1 MCKVRSM
8 KLWRYLFLPREIS
21 AFEQAYLRRMNRIA
35 LIFFYLHVPAF
46 VGVAALAGTS
56 MVQAAVLTSLVL
68 VGPTIVYFW
77 LRNPRALA
85 VTYGFVA
92 MVMGGLLV
100 HFGQGPMQIEMHF
113 YFFVLIALLAVFGNP
128 AVIMT
133 AAATV
138 ALHHL
143 TLWLVLPASVFNYEA
158 SAWTVV
164 VHAAFVVLESI
175 AAIFVA
181 RSFFDNVIGLER
193 IVAARTSELG
203 ERTRDMALVLD
214 NVGQGFVTMSASGV
228 MSAGRSAILRT
239 WFGEPPASG
248 KFVDYVA
255 AIDPRF
261 AASFRLGWTAL
272 FGGVIP
278 VDLTFDRM
286 PKRIEAGHHH
296 LQFDYRPIGDGNVPD
311 AVLVVVS
318 DVTGEL
324 ERERAE
330 AERRELIAMFERV
343 ATDRNGFVGFC
354 HQADQL
360 MQRINSDDAPRG
372 DLQRQ
377 LHILK
382 GNAAQFG
389 VESVTS
395 LCHAL
400 ETRMIQEPGPLPA
413 EARRLLVE
421 SWRTFTSRL
430 ESLLGRRDL
439 RRVEIS
445 DEDVQR
451 ALAALRE
458 NKPTADVL
466 QTVTWWQLEPISRR
480 FERVAEQAN
489 RLARTMG
496 KAIRVEI
503 DDKGIRL
510 DPQRWAPFW
519 STFVHAVYNAID
531 HGIEES
537 AERQRSGKPATATV
551 SLRAMVENG
560 SLTIEIRDDGR
571 GVDWDRVRT
580 RAQALGLRTETRD
593 ELVEALFV
601 DGLSTKDTVTDL
613 SGGGGVGLAALRTAA
628 RTEGGQVTIASRP
641 GRGTSLRFDFPLDQL
656 AERDFLS
663 DGHGSSHNRRMAS

>member
-1 MCKVRSM
+1 M

-21 AFEQAYLRRMNRIA
+21 AFEQSYLRRMNRIA

-56 MVQAAVLTSLVL
+56 TLQAAVLTPLVL
-68 VGPTIVYFW
+68 VGPTVVYFW

-85 VTYGFVA
+85 VAYGFTA

-128 AVIMT
+128 AAIMT
-133 AAATV
+133 AAVTV

-143 TLWLVLPASVFNYEA
+143 TLWLLLPSSVFNYEA
-158 SAWTVV
+158 SVWTVV

-193 IVAARTSELG
+193 IVAARTSELDQ
-203 ERTRDMALVLD
+203 RTRDMALVFE
-214 NVGQGFVTMSASGV
+214 NVGQGFVTMSADGV
-228 MSAGRSAILRT
+228 MSAERSAILRS
-239 WFGEPPASG
+239 WLGEPPASG
-248 KFVDYVA
+248 RFVDYVA
-255 AIDPRF
+255 AVDPRF
-261 AASFRLGWTAL
+261 AASFMLGWNEV
-272 FGGVIP
+272 FGGITP
-278 VDLTFDRM
+278 LELTVDKL
-286 PKRIEAGHHH
+286 PKRIKAGPHH
-296 LQFDYRPIGDGNVPD
+296 LQLDYRPIGDGNVPD

-330 AERRELIAMFERV
+330 AERRELMATFERV
-343 ATDRNGFVGFC
+343 STDRKGFVGFYKE
-354 HQADQL
+354 ADEL
-360 MQRINSDDAPRG
+360 MRRIESDESPRG
-372 DLQRQ
+372 ELQRQ
-377 LHILK
+377 LHSLT
-382 GNAAQFG
+382 GNAAMFG
-389 VESVTS
+389 IESVATP
-395 LCHAL
+395 CHAL
-400 ETRMIQEPGPLPA
+400 EAQMLEQPA
-413 EARRLLVE
+413 AVHSEGRRVLVE
-421 SWRTFTSRL
+421 SWRLFTSRL

-439 RRVEIS
+439 RRVEIN

-451 ALAALRE
+451 VLAALRE

-489 RLARTMG
+489 RLARRMG
-496 KAIRVEI
+496 KGIQVEI
-503 DDKGIRL
+503 DDMGIRL

-519 STFVHAVYNAID
+519 STFVHALYNAID
-531 HGIEES
+531 HGIEEPG
-537 AERQRSGKPATATV
+537 ERQRAGKPETAMV
-551 SLRAMVENG
+551 SLRARVENG

-580 RAQALGLRTETRD
+580 QAHSLGLRTETRD
-593 ELVEALFV
+593 DLVEALFA

-613 SGGGGVGLAALRTAA
+613 SGRGLGLAALRAAA

-641 GRGTSLRFDFPLDQL
+641 GRGTSVRFDFPLEQL

-663 DGHGSSHNRRMAS
+663 DGHGSSRHPRMTA